1 MEYELYLKQENNRD
15 TCKSDHKLKNAI
27 RINDDSFIR
36 KIKKYKNKNN
46 VKLDP
51 QKQKGCM
58 KYM

>member
-51 QKQKGCM
+51 QK
-58 KYM
+58 